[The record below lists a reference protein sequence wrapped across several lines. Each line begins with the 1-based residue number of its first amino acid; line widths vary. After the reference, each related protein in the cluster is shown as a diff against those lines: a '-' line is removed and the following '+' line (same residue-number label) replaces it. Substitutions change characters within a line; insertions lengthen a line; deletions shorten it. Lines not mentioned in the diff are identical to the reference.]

1 MKITVDPIDPKNW
14 GLFIDGK
21 LLGTSKNRF
30 DADHGRAI
38 IENAIN
44 RVASNLDTIQEDD
57 PTVLHSVNNLNNP
70 TDPNPTW

>member
-1 MKITVDPIDPKNW
+1 MKITVDPVDPKNW

-21 LLGTSKNRF
+21 LLGTAKNRF
-30 DADHGRAI
+30 DVDHGRAI

-44 RVASNLDTIQEDD
+44 RVASNLDVIEEDD
-57 PTVLHSVNNLNNP
+57 PTILRSVNNLNNP